1 LNIIIV
7 EDEMDILHGLHDAV
21 ASLDERIVQLYTARS
36 GEDALLLIHQHRPEV
51 IVTDIVLPEMTG
63 LQMLEVIKEIEGYG
77 PKVLVISSYSD
88 FQFAQRSIQL
98 GAIDYILKPV
108 DKSGFGQKVIHILDL
123 IEEERTTRQYVKAQ
137 IGLAKHGS
145 RFLRDK
151 FVMSLCLQQTT
162 LQEHIYHQL
171 RVWQLEWLTS
181 SPYYVISIKKANE
194 AQSDQ
199 DLELDNFSI
208 GNIAEELL
216 ESFPR
221 SILFRNVR
229 TQWTILTS
237 YPDIHQLASTIQEQI
252 YTYQKYRV
260 VIGISE
266 RMNAFQNLSTAFSQ
280 SVQACK
286 LSPIDGGQEI
296 VYYASLKQ
304 ETEGGADY
312 PDLVA
317 ASILA
322 GDFHQMSSYIAMA
335 LKEMAAVDQVRS
347 FSELSAKAY
356 QFIMQVYSE
365 LSEKTGKQHYFSPIE
380 LWEELDKLSS
390 LADLKPF
397 IYDHFLN
404 ESSRF
409 VEKEQ
414 KEHTT
419 EHFIVEKAK
428 QIMTDRYSSALS
440 LQIVADELN
449 VHPVWLSHL
458 FKRESGQ
465 NFLDYLTELRIDIAK
480 QSLRNSNKKIY
491 EIALEVGYQDLQYF
505 GKLFKKRAGVTPR
518 EYRYNK

>member
-1 LNIIIV
+1 LNIIVV
-7 EDEMDILHGLHDAV
+7 EDEMDILLGLHDAV
-21 ASLDERIVQLYTARS
+21 AALDERIEQLYTARS
-36 GEDALLLIHQHRPEV
+36 AEDALLLIHQHRPEV

-63 LQMLEVIKEIEGYG
+63 LQMLEVIKEIDDYV

-137 IGLAKHGS
+137 IGLAKYGS

-151 FVMSLCLQQTT
+151 FVMSLCLHQTT
-162 LQEHIYHQL
+162 LQEHVYHQL

-194 AQSDQ
+194 AQSDL

-216 ESFPR
+216 EAFPR

-296 VYYASLKQ
+296 VYHASLKQ
-304 ETEGGADY
+304 ETEMGGDY
-312 PDLVA
+312 PNLVA
-317 ASILA
+317 ATILA
-322 GDFHQMSSYIAMA
+322 GDFQQMSSCIATA

-347 FSELSAKAY
+347 FSELTAKAY

-365 LSEKTGKQHYFSPIE
+365 LSEQTGKQHYFSPIE
-380 LWEELDKLSS
+380 LWEEMDKLSS

-397 IYDHFLN
+397 ISDHFLN

-409 VEKEQ
+409 VEKE
-414 KEHTT
+414 HAA

-428 QIMTDRYSSALS
+428 LIMTERYSSALS
-440 LQIVADELN
+440 LQIVADELK